1 MINMA
6 KTNSTVGKTTTKPV
20 KGEATMTV
28 STALT
33 KFQIGYN
40 EYQEYRKEH
49 DKTYSFATKEEVAS
63 FAKTLRPEELKR
75 LVQTYLFQQEM
86 EQRLAE
92 YKYREHRLNQA
103 YGKEDIHPSE
113 LEQPDA
119 QEKAKQ
125 DRRQQDID
133 MVKSAIEAV
142 RKTNS
147 KINLELLKELF
158 LTTAE
163 ENSQEGGDQ

>member
-1 MINMA
+1 MA
-6 KTNSTVGKTTTKPV
+6 KTNSTVGKTTTKPE
-20 KGEATMTV
+20 KGVATMTI

-33 KFQIGYN
+33 KFLIGYN
-40 EYQEYRKEH
+40 EYQEYRKDN
-49 DKTYSFATKEEVAS
+49 DKTYSFATKEEVAA
-63 FAKTLRPEELKR
+63 FAKTLRPEELNK
-75 LVQTYLFQQEM
+75 LAQTYLYQQEM
-86 EQRLAE
+86 EQRLSD
-92 YKYREHRLNQA
+92 YKYREHRLNKA

-147 KINLELLKELF
+147 KINMALLKEL
-158 LTTAE
+158 LEASAAE
-163 ENSQEGGDQ
+163 NNQEGGDQ

>member
-1 MINMA
+1 MA

-20 KGEATMTV
+20 KGVATMTV

-33 KFQIGYN
+33 KFLIGYN
-40 EYQEYRKEH
+40 DYQEYRKNN
-49 DKTYSFATKEEVAS
+49 DKSYSYATKQEVAA
-63 FAKTLRPEELKR
+63 FAKTLRPEELKK
-75 LVQTYLFQQEM
+75 LVQTYLYQQEM
-86 EQRLAE
+86 EQRLAD

-103 YGKEDIHPSE
+103 YGKEDVHPSE

-147 KINLELLKELF
+147 KINLELLKEL
-158 LTTAE
+158 LTTAAE
-163 ENSQEGGDQ
+163 ENNQEGGDQ

>member
-1 MINMA
+1 MA

-33 KFQIGYN
+33 KFLIGYN
-40 EYQEYRKEH
+40 DYQEYRKNN
-49 DKTYSFATKEEVAS
+49 DKSYSYATKQEVAA

-86 EQRLAE
+86 EQRLSE

-158 LTTAE
+158 TAAA
-163 ENSQEGGDQ
+163 ENTQEGGDQ